1 MHSQTNITFSIVAIA
16 APVVLFATGP
26 IVGNYAF
33 ASSEQSYHHCY
44 HHHHHH
50 HYHKNYNN

>member
-16 APVVLFATGP
+16 AAVVLFATGP